1 MTELIVHNA
10 VDTSPKYIKF
20 TILSFNL
27 MYNMLGVSNY
37 PSDIDNTLLGFFG
50 IHASLKSFTL
60 ITLSSII
67 KKKKNVPRRNL
78 HSTQVLLYSLNRL
91 KFPWKHCTIFF
102 CLYVVWFCSS

>member
-10 VDTSPKYIKF
+10 VDTSPKCIKF

-37 PSDIDNTLLGFFG
+37 PSDIDNTLLVFFG

-67 KKKKNVPRRNL
+67 KKKKMCRAEIYIA
-78 HSTQVLLYSLNRL
+78 H
-91 KFPWKHCTIFF
+91 KFCFT
-102 CLYVVWFCSS
+102 V

>member
-1 MTELIVHNA
+1 MYSMTELIVHNA
-10 VDTSPKYIKF
+10 VDTSPKCIKF

-37 PSDIDNTLLGFFG
+37 LSDIDNTLLGFFG

-67 KKKKNVPRRNL
+67 KKKKMCRAEIYIA
-78 HSTQVLLYSLNRL
+78 H
-91 KFPWKHCTIFF
+91 KFCFT
-102 CLYVVWFCSS
+102 V